1 MCHIVL
7 VAASIGNLFNS
18 VFVNSVVFVDAP
30 TAVSLGIVAYTL
42 TVLVGDSVDAKIDVS
57 FGSAVLVFRL
67 MSQHCFS
74 WRLC

>member
-30 TAVSLGIVAYTL
+30 TAVSLGVVAYTL
-42 TVLVGDSVDAKIDVS
+42 AVLVGVSVDA
-57 FGSAVLVFRL
+57 
-67 MSQHCFS
+67 
-74 WRLC
+74 